1 MDIIWNNILNIII
14 WIKFENFCKYFKSW
28 SKMVIHMD
36 EILFKIVV
44 PNMYQYQGNQWEEC
58 IIISNVIYFD

>member
-1 MDIIWNNILNIII
+1 MDIIFIIGY
-14 WIKFENFCKYFKSW
+14 IKFENFCKYFKSW

-44 PNMYQYQGNQWEEC
+44 PNIYQYHH
-58 IIISNVIYFD
+58 ISYISI

>member
-1 MDIIWNNILNIII
+1 
-14 WIKFENFCKYFKSW
+14 
-28 SKMVIHMD
+28 MD